1 MKLNYIIS
9 NNEKKILKN
18 TKDSLYKNNIPK
30 ILSNHKT
37 TKTEMNLCEENPR
50 LKYNLTTKN
59 MNYQNSQKSFFH
71 ENKAKQIKKI
81 FYSDYPLEIPPKAKN
96 SNTKIDLNNMQEN
109 RQLSNLKSKNLKY
122 INNKRNTFCFEDN
135 EFPIKKTESFSNI
148 QIKKDNNS
156 IEYHK
161 NYNINNLSMENFT
174 VKYTPKNDY
183 LDLGKIIAKEKKIN
197 SNLISPSNSTNN
209 FIKMDPKMLSNINK
223 CNDIN
228 KNNNND
234 YLFEKFDK
242 NSSFN
247 FNYQAVN
254 NVLSFENKN
263 KNLQKYKSLKD
274 NKSAS
279 NLGKKITNKKASISG
294 QYYVDID
301 LSLNSNLPQVNESK
315 NNDLKKSVKEDINS
329 DLTANTNF
337 FSSQLEKIK
346 NTSYK
351 NILDLKNNTFGKYFN
366 KKPFFT
372 TREKIPNNPNYK
384 TRNNEMKNKNS
395 AKSRLIPYSGNKN
408 KQINDNQYLP
418 NSIKEK
424 NNNSINGPKLKK
436 SSNNIKKEFYYN
448 LDPKIGNNYIMNSQN
463 INNDSNVLHTL
474 HNRQYSHEYEL
485 NYNTANLPKNYNF
498 NNNNFTDSRLKKRNI
513 TEVFDFNDNNI
524 NDNINL
530 NNTAILNY
538 NNVDNNILN
547 INEKNLNNQHSL
559 FFTNRDNYDDNNS
572 IEQEE
577 PKTSILY
584 ANKRNINDII
594 IRKNPNRKII
604 RLNDFNIIHEKM
616 NNNLKGIGKKNSN
629 INLKDINLFNSLNI
643 LDKNNYLH
651 LNNFGNKSCKNIYKN
666 KSLND
671 FITTDV
677 GKEKMFLSP
686 KNICKIDNF
695 HNYTNKK
702 NNNNINLNLDEYN
715 SKNIID
721 QNNRAKINKIG
732 KKLINY
738 TEYNSDFLKMQD
750 KNSKN
755 INNENNEDSHLLL
768 KSISFCNK
776 KSNNPIKL
784 NTKKKDSKIN
794 NKPFNIPSV
803 KRIYQNNNNKFNKFN
818 NTVDKKDINRNNNNN
833 ISNYYKKKGLNNI
846 ININNNTSNVNVL
859 NVKNS
864 SINIHFEPKEKCK
877 IPSPDHNIIYSTTVN
892 SVEKNNKSSN
902 KSIGNDELFDKKNN
916 LSITD
921 KIKPIINK
929 EIIPSL
935 TRISKNIIKK
945 ILIKLI
951 IDYIKKRKIQ
961 ELILRNYVRIN
972 LKLF

>member
-1 MKLNYIIS
+1 MKGRYKRFRNFSKL
-9 NNEKKILKN
+9 
-18 TKDSLYKNNIPK
+18 LYKINLGQTHYIRN
-30 ILSNHKT
+30 SKT
-37 TKTEMNLCEENPR
+37 
-50 LKYNLTTKN
+50 
-59 MNYQNSQKSFFH
+59 
-71 ENKAKQIKKI
+71 
-81 FYSDYPLEIPPKAKN
+81 
-96 SNTKIDLNNMQEN
+96 
-109 RQLSNLKSKNLKY
+109 
-122 INNKRNTFCFEDN
+122 
-135 EFPIKKTESFSNI
+135 
-148 QIKKDNNS
+148 
-156 IEYHK
+156 
-161 NYNINNLSMENFT
+161 
-174 VKYTPKNDY
+174 
-183 LDLGKIIAKEKKIN
+183 
-197 SNLISPSNSTNN
+197 
-209 FIKMDPKMLSNINK
+209 
-223 CNDIN
+223 
-228 KNNNND
+228 
-234 YLFEKFDK
+234 FDK

-315 NNDLKKSVKEDINS
+315 NNDLKKSVKEDINN

-408 KQINDNQYLP
+408 KQINDNQYLL

-436 SSNNIKKEFYYN
+436 SSNNIKKEPYYN

-498 NNNNFTDSRLKKRNI
+498 NNNNLTDSRLKTRNI

-629 INLKDINLFNSLNI
+629 IKR
-643 LDKNNYLH
+643 
-651 LNNFGNKSCKNIYKN
+651 YK
-666 KSLND
+666 
-671 FITTDV
+671 FI
-677 GKEKMFLSP
+677 
-686 KNICKIDNF
+686 
-695 HNYTNKK
+695 
-702 NNNNINLNLDEYN
+702 
-715 SKNIID
+715 
-721 QNNRAKINKIG
+721 
-732 KKLINY
+732 
-738 TEYNSDFLKMQD
+738 
-750 KNSKN
+750 
-755 INNENNEDSHLLL
+755 
-768 KSISFCNK
+768 
-776 KSNNPIKL
+776 
-784 NTKKKDSKIN
+784 
-794 NKPFNIPSV
+794 
-803 KRIYQNNNNKFNKFN
+803 
-818 NTVDKKDINRNNNNN
+818 
-833 ISNYYKKKGLNNI
+833 
-846 ININNNTSNVNVL
+846 
-859 NVKNS
+859 
-864 SINIHFEPKEKCK
+864 
-877 IPSPDHNIIYSTTVN
+877 
-892 SVEKNNKSSN
+892 
-902 KSIGNDELFDKKNN
+902 
-916 LSITD
+916 
-921 KIKPIINK
+921 
-929 EIIPSL
+929 
-935 TRISKNIIKK
+935 
-945 ILIKLI
+945 
-951 IDYIKKRKIQ
+951 
-961 ELILRNYVRIN
+961 
-972 LKLF
+972 